1 MKASLEWLRAF
12 LPLTETP
19 ADVRDL
25 ITAHTTTVDELVPV
39 RTDLAPIVVG
49 RVVEAARHPD
59 SDHLWVTKV
68 DAGGGDLLEVVC
80 GAPNVAA
87 GRLYPFARTGTT
99 IPNGVKIERR
109 KIRGVVSNGM
119 LCSARELGLGEDQAG
134 ILELQVDA
142 APGTPLLEAMPVG
155 DTTLELDVGAN
166 RADLQ
171 SHLGI
176 ARELSAIT
184 GRAWYLPE
192 LPGLGREL
200 PAAQRVDAQ
209 GSTAG
214 IAVSVEPDTKTRRYM
229 GAVLTGVTIG
239 PSPEWLVQ
247 RLHAVGVRAIN
258 NVVDATNYVLHELG
272 QPIHAFDLDKLGGRA
287 VVVRRARK
295 GERLVTLDGTARDL
309 PAEAVVIADASVAQA
324 VAGIMGG
331 RDSEV
336 TDTTRDLFIEVAS
349 FDPRLTRA
357 ARKALG
363 MTTDASY
370 RFERG
375 VDPELAPLAM
385 DRLARLI
392 MSLAGGS
399 LAGAPVDVVGDLPAR
414 ARVPLRGARLAQ
426 VLGEP
431 VSLAEARRYLEA
443 AGFVVASAGAA
454 ELVLE
459 VPSWRTDVHGE
470 VDLIEEV
477 ARFRGYD
484 SFPDEIRPFRPTT
497 TFDDPLWTLSNR
509 VREAMVGLGFFEARP
524 MPWVQGNGDRHLR
537 ITNPLAETEAYLRSS
552 VLETLARRAEF
563 NLAHRTGD
571 VRLFEIGSTFTPGAG
586 RPREELRLGVV
597 LMGRRRP
604 THFTEPT
611 PPVFDEWDAR
621 AIAAAAS
628 AAAFPGS
635 AVELVPQL
643 ATTTEGTSLWSIRGP
658 GSEELGHVGRLQ
670 LDAPIWASP
679 AYGVELRLGVM
690 ETAPP
695 APRGAHAYVTDR
707 RPPAAPVGRY
717 RALPTMP
724 PAEFDLALLV
734 PDGVMAADVEKV
746 VRAAA
751 GELLERLELFDQY
764 AGSGIEAGHRSLA
777 WRLTF
782 RHAERTLRDRE
793 IEGRRARIL
802 AALEQELHVRQR
814 SA

>member
-1 MKASLEWLRAF
+1 MKASLDWLRAF

-19 ADVRDL
+19 AGVRDL

-49 RVVEAARHPD
+49 RVVDAARHPD

-68 DAGGGDLLEVVC
+68 DAGGGELLEVVC
-80 GAPNVAA
+80 GAPNVTA

-99 IPNGVKIERR
+99 IPNGMKIERR

-142 APGTPLLEAMPVG
+142 VPGTPLLEAMPVG

-176 ARELSAIT
+176 ARELGAIT
-184 GRAWYLPE
+184 GRAWHLPE
-192 LPGLGREL
+192 LPGLGPEL
-200 PAAQRVDAQ
+200 PAALRVDAR

-214 IAVSVEPDTKTRRYM
+214 IAVSVDPDTETRRYM
-229 GAVLTGVTIG
+229 GAFLSGVTIG
-239 PSPEWLVQ
+239 PSPDWLVQ
-247 RLHAVGVRAIN
+247 RLHAVGVRSIN

-272 QPIHAFDLDKLGGRA
+272 QPIHAFDLAKLGGKA
-287 VVVRRARK
+287 VVVRNARK

-309 PAEAVVIADASVAQA
+309 PAEAVVIADALVAQA

-336 TDTTRDLFIEVAS
+336 TDATRDLFIEVAS
-349 FDPRLTRA
+349 FDPRRTRA
-357 ARKALG
+357 ARKSLG

-385 DRLARLI
+385 DRVVRLI
-392 MSLAGGS
+392 LSLAGGS
-399 LAGAPVDVVGDLPAR
+399 LAGAPVDVVGTLPSR
-414 ARVPLRGARLAQ
+414 ARVPLRAARLAQ

-431 VSLAEARRYLEA
+431 VSLAEARRFLGA
-443 AGFVVASAGAA
+443 AGFVVASADAA

-470 VDLIEEV
+470 IDLIEEV

-484 SFPDEIRPFRPTT
+484 SFPDDIRPFRPTT
-497 TFDDPLWTLSNR
+497 TYDDPLWTLSNR
-509 VREAMVGLGFFEARP
+509 VREAMVGLGFYEARP
-524 MPWVQGNGDRHLR
+524 MPWVQGNGDGHLR

-571 VRLFEIGSTFTPGAG
+571 VRLFEIGSTFTPGAD
-586 RPREELRLGVV
+586 RPREELRLGVA

-611 PPVFDEWDAR
+611 PPACDEWDAR
-621 AIAAAAS
+621 AVAAAAIS
-628 AAAFPGS
+628 AAFPGDE
-635 AVELVPQL
+635 VELVPQV
-643 ATTTEGTSLWSIRGP
+643 AAMDGGTSLWSIRRAGN
-658 GSEELGHVGRLQ
+658 EELGHVGRLE

-679 AYGVELRLGVM
+679 AFGVELRLGVID
-690 ETAPP
+690 TAPP
-695 APRGAHAYVTDR
+695 APRGTHAYIDDW
-707 RPPAAPVGRY
+707 RPPAAPVVKY

-734 PDGVMAADVEKV
+734 PKGVTAAEVERV
-746 VRAAA
+746 VRAAS
-751 GELLERLELFDQY
+751 GELLERVELFDQY
-764 AGSGIEAGHRSLA
+764 TGSGIEPGHRSLA